1 MGIRMNRKNAFYLL
15 LFLYLVI
22 GVAGCVVLFSV
33 PSIQLPSSG
42 ASSASATGNATLSAP
57 TREQEESNA
66 ETLPTL
72 PELPELPAGE
82 TGTETA
88 ETPAPEPTYTYT
100 AIHQSKKLYIRDD
113 ASLDANI
120 IGYLKQGESGDVIR
134 IEGDWVLLR
143 HGDLEGY
150 VYKKYLNLEIAP

>member
-1 MGIRMNRKNAFYLL
+1 MKRDNGFILL

-22 GVAGCVVLFSV
+22 GVAGIVVFFNV
-33 PSIQLPSSG
+33 PYFRYQPAYG
-42 ASSASATGNATLSAP
+42 ASPAPVAGNATISAP
-57 TREQEESNA
+57 TRAQDESSE

-72 PELPELPAGE
+72 PELPETSAGE

-88 ETPAPEPTYTYT
+88 ETPAPEPAYTYT

-120 IGYLKQGESGDVIR
+120 ISYLKQGESGDVIR